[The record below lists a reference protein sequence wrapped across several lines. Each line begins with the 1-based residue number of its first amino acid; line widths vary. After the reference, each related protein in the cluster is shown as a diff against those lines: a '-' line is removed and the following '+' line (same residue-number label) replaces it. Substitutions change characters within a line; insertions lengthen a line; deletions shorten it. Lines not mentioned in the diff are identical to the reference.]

1 MKIQGNNQLPEVRE
15 PNLRQAEEKSGTEK
29 TSLPQDDSVRIS
41 SGAKEAQKIMAEV
54 EKAPDIRED
63 KVRELKT
70 AIDAGTYN
78 VSGEAVAEKMI
89 KEFMLGTII

>member
-15 PNLRQAEEKSGTEK
+15 PTLRQTVEKSESEK
-29 TSLPQDDSVRIS
+29 ASVPQDDSVRIS
-41 SGAKEAQKIMAEV
+41 SGAKEAQKIMTEI
-54 EKAPDIRED
+54 EKVPDVRED
-63 KVRELKT
+63 RVRELKA

-89 KEFMLGTII
+89 KEFMLETII